1 MLREEKSDEK
11 WRTQKQGLG
20 IFDYWRT
27 RLRLLSFAMGLGLL
41 CVLQS
46 GAAMPD
52 DSLGLPGLVNVSC
65 ANSNYSPVILVHG
78 TFANARR
85 AYSTVAPVLKQNGFC
100 LYALNYGRQGGYGV
114 NGTADIQSSLLE
126 VTEFISTVLQET
138 GANKVSVI
146 GHSQGGLLAFL
157 ASNTPD
163 LVDRIDRII
172 AVAPSLRGTDRIP
185 PKVSSAHCPAC
196 TQLGSASDFMRDL
209 QNRKLNPG
217 GLRALVLATKD
228 DLVVTPVESQ
238 FLDEPGVTNL
248 YLQDQFPT
256 LRASH
261 SGLLHVPETAALI
274 RDFLIKE

>member
-1 MLREEKSDEK
+1 M
-11 WRTQKQGLG
+11 
-20 IFDYWRT
+20 
-27 RLRLLSFAMGLGLL
+27 RLLSLAMGVGLL

-85 AYSTVAPVLKQNGFC
+85 AYSTVAPVLKQNGCC
-100 LYALNYGRQGGYGV
+100 LYALNYGRQGGYGGYGGYGV

-126 VTEFISTVLQET
+126 VTGFIGTVLQET

-157 ASNTPD
+157 ASNTPE

-185 PKVSSAHCPAC
+185 PNVSSAHCPAC
-196 TQLGSASDFMRDL
+196 TQLGSASDFMKDL
-209 QNRKLNPG
+209 QHRKLNPG

-261 SGLLHVPETAALI
+261 SGLLHVPEAVTLI

>member
-1 MLREEKSDEK
+1 M
-11 WRTQKQGLG
+11 
-20 IFDYWRT
+20 
-27 RLRLLSFAMGLGLL
+27 RLSSFTLGLGLL
-41 CVLQS
+41 CLLQS

-65 ANSNYSPVILVHG
+65 TNSSYSPVILVHG

-85 AYSTVAPVLKQNGFC
+85 AYSTVAPVLKETGFC
-100 LYALNYGRQGGYGV
+100 LYALNYGRQNSYGGYGV

-126 VTEFISTVLQET
+126 VTRFIGTVLQET
-138 GANKVSVI
+138 GAKKVSVI

-157 ASNTPD
+157 ASNTPE
-163 LVDRIDRII
+163 LADRIDRII

-185 PKVSSAHCPAC
+185 QKVSSVHCPAC
-196 TQLGSASDFMRDL
+196 IQLGSASDFMKEM
-209 QNRKLNPG
+209 QHKKLNPG

-248 YLQDQFPT
+248 YLQDQFPK

-261 SGLLHVPETAALI
+261 SGLLHVPQAVALI